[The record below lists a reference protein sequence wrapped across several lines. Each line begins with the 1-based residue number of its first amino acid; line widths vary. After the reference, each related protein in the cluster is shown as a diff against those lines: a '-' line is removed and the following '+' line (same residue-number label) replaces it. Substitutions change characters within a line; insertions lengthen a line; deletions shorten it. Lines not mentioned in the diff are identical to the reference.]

1 MRVTPQQLL
10 APQIKPDAFLTG
22 FDLHLRRTFYPLG
35 FPLQLETNSR
45 DVIAAAEEGWSGFSQ
60 AFDQAP
66 LRISLGVTNSD
77 APLLT
82 IRSVFAMREHL
93 ASIYADGENFAVCD
107 FRQNLAFGWL
117 SRGLAADHPLLRYR
131 FLTSISHMLAGQ
143 LDLAPVHGA
152 LIAKN
157 GVGVMLCGDSMAG
170 KSTLAYACC
179 RAGWSYI
186 TDDGAC
192 LVRSRSDRYAIGDF
206 TNIRLREDAM
216 RFFPELADRAPVVR
230 ANGKIA
236 LEIRTCEL
244 PIASLAGHSIDHVV
258 YLDRQNSD
266 CASLRTYP
274 RELALEGW
282 DAHAS
287 FGLQTVR
294 DEQKQCYRRLLHA
307 GVFTMRYSRLADAIG
322 RLEQLVETGF

>member
-10 APQIKPDAFLTG
+10 AEQIQPDAFLSG
-22 FDLHLRRTFYPLG
+22 FDLDLRRTFYPLG
-35 FPLQLETNSR
+35 FPLRLETNSP
-45 DVIAAAEEGWSGFSQ
+45 DVIAAAEEGWGGFSQ

-66 LRISLGVTNSD
+66 LRLSLGVTASD

-82 IRSVFAMREHL
+82 IKSVFAMREHL
-93 ASIYADGENFAVCD
+93 ASIYGDGENFAVCD
-107 FRQNLAFGWL
+107 FRQNLAFGWIT
-117 SRGLAADHPLLRYR
+117 RGLAADHPLLRYR

-143 LDLAPVHGA
+143 RDLAPLHGA

-179 RAGWSYI
+179 RDGWQYI

-192 LVRSRSDRYAIGDF
+192 LVRTRLDRYAVGDF

-216 RFFPELADRAPVVR
+216 RFFPELADRVPVVR

-236 LEIRTCEL
+236 LEIRTTEL
-244 PIASLAGHSIDHVV
+244 PMASLPGHSIDHVV
-258 YLDRQNSD
+258 FLDRRSSER
-266 CASLRTYP
+266 AALRSYAK
-274 RELALEGW
+274 ELALEGW
-282 DAHAS
+282 DSHAS
-287 FGLQTVR
+287 FGTHAVR
-294 DEQKQCYRRLLHA
+294 DEQKQCYRRLLNA
-307 GVFTMRYSRLADAIG
+307 GTWVMRYSRLADAME